1 MDHRVEYL
9 HRAHRGRKE
18 ISVALCAV
26 YEGQD
31 HMKPPVFLKQKVATR
46 WRSGTCRLC
55 GKWSTYISQEHARR
69 HGFKDADEMAKAGV
83 MDWTE

>member
-1 MDHRVEYL
+1 MDRRLEYL
-9 HRAHRGRKE
+9 HRMHRGRKE
-18 ISVALCAV
+18 ISLTLCAA
-26 YEGQD
+26 YEGRD
-31 HMKPPVFLKQKVATR
+31 HAKPPIVLKQTHLTR

-55 GKWSTYISQEHARR
+55 GEWSTYISQEHAHR